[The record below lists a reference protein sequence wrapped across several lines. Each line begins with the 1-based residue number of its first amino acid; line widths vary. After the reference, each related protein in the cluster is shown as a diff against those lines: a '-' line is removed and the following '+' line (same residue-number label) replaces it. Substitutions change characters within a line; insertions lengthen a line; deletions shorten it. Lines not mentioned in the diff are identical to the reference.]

1 MSSPDVVLGPNQY
14 GKAEVRVVRVNRET
28 PVHQLMDLNVSS
40 MLRGDFTDCYATGDN
55 ARVIATD
62 TQKNTVYAFAK
73 EYGIATP
80 EEFLLLLGRHF
91 TDQEEVSGGRWTAE
105 SYPWERIQV
114 PGSDGEPQAHAHSF
128 VKSKQEVRTA
138 ALTIQ
143 DGKEHLLGGFSD
155 LTVLK
160 TTGSEFSGFP
170 RDRYTTLPET
180 QDRIMATD
188 ITARWLFSADAGTSQ
203 GAGSSQDAAT
213 LDAAP
218 LDPVTLD
225 FDAIYAAVKQQVLEQ
240 FALVHSLSLQ
250 QTLYAAGEAVLAA
263 VPEIED
269 IRFVMPNNHH
279 YVVDLSPFGLE
290 NPNEVFQAGDRPYG
304 LMNASVT
311 RRAAPARPHAWEWL
325 GGFC

>member
-1 MSSPDVVLGPNQY
+1 MSSSDVVLGPNQY

-28 PVHQLMDLNVSS
+28 PVHTLIDLNVSS
-40 MLRGDFTDCYATGDN
+40 MLRGDFTDCYTSGDN
-55 ARVIATD
+55 TRVIATD

-73 EYGIATP
+73 EHGISTP

-91 TDQEEVSGGRWTAE
+91 TAQDEVSGGRWTAE

-114 PGSDGEPQAHAHSF
+114 PGPDGTLGAHEHSF
-128 VKSKQEVRTA
+128 VKSKQEIRTA
-138 ALTIQ
+138 ALTVQ
-143 DGKEHLLGGFSD
+143 DGIEHLLGGFSD

-170 RDRYTTLPET
+170 RDRYTTLPEA

-188 ITARWLFSADAGTSQ
+188 ITARWLFAAEP
-203 GAGSSQDAAT
+203 GAPGPGSPDE
-213 LDAAP
+213 AP
-218 LDPVTLD
+218 AD
-225 FDAIYAAVKQQVLEQ
+225 FDAIYARVKQIVLEQ

-250 QTLYAAGEAVLAA
+250 QTLYAAGEAVLGA

-311 RRAAPARPHAWEWL
+311 RRDAPARPDAWEWL

>member
-14 GKAEVRVVRVNRET
+14 GKAEVRVVRVNRDT
-28 PVHQLMDLNVSS
+28 PVHTLMDLNVSS
-40 MLRGDFTDCYATGDN
+40 MLRGDFTDCYTEGDN
-55 ARVIATD
+55 TRVIATD

-73 EYGIATP
+73 EHGITTP
-80 EEFLLLLGRHF
+80 EQFLLLLGHHF
-91 TDQEEVSGGRWTAE
+91 TEYPEVDGGRWTAE

-114 PGSDGEPQAHAHSF
+114 PGPDGTLTDHEHSF
-128 VKSKQEVRTA
+128 VKSKQEIRTA

-143 DGKEHLLGGFSD
+143 DGEEHLMGGFSD

-160 TTGSEFSGFP
+160 TTGSEFSGYP
-170 RDRYTTLPET
+170 KDRYTTLPET
-180 QDRIMATD
+180 RDRVMATD
-188 ITARWLFSADAGTSQ
+188 ITARWLFAADIDVQ
-203 GAGSSQDAAT
+203 AT
-213 LDAAP
+213 
-218 LDPVTLD
+218 D
-225 FDAIYAAVKQQVLEQ
+225 FDTLYARVKQIVMEQ

-250 QTLYAAGEAVLAA
+250 QTLYAAGEAVLGA
-263 VPEIED
+263 VEQIED

-311 RRAAPARPHAWEWL
+311 RRSAPERPQAWEWI
-325 GGFC
+325 GGFA